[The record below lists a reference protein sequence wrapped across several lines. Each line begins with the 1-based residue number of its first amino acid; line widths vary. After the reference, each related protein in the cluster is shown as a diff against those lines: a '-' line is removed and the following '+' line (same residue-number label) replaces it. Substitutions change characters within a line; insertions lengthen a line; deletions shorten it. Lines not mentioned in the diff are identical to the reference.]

1 MIHRQSD
8 PFIVVGDPG
17 GPGINMAKGRA
28 GRLPGQSTH
37 GTRKDCL
44 FPRIMSRSLLKL
56 LLRDRPEEPGVG
68 TERKRHLAKPHV
80 PTYRDEGARR
90 QRRVLP

>member
-8 PFIVVGDPG
+8 PSIVVGDG
-17 GPGINMAKGRA
+17 RTDHMAKGRA

-56 LLRDRPEEPGVG
+56 CCATV
-68 TERKRHLAKPHV
+68 
-80 PTYRDEGARR
+80 
-90 QRRVLP
+90 